1 MFAAPGENTP
11 RGVKWWHEQTLHP
24 RGSIMSHRSL
34 TVTCPKRHDVHTPR
48 PRPSTHQA
56 VRHTASPKSRSQYL
70 LLAAQSLAP
79 YVPLIIDI
87 GRKAGWW

>member
-1 MFAAPGENTP
+1 
-11 RGVKWWHEQTLHP
+11 
-24 RGSIMSHRSL
+24 MSHRPIA
-34 TVTCPKRHDVHTPR
+34 VTCKKRHDVHTPR
-48 PRPSTHQA
+48 PYPSTHHA
-56 VRHTASPKSRSQYL
+56 ARHAASPKSRSQHL